1 MHIAKGQD
9 AVSNLKNKN
18 NHYLKHRPNFSL
30 RVESVFSD
38 NPVVSLTCDLYSIFI
53 MSFAWTSY
61 ENCKIDTEV
70 QKVEQRRN
78 MIRSEKLCDSLLTLV
93 IQD

>member
-53 MSFAWTSY
+53 MSFA
-61 ENCKIDTEV
+61 
-70 QKVEQRRN
+70 
-78 MIRSEKLCDSLLTLV
+78 
-93 IQD
+93 